1 MVEEIRA
8 RRAVVDAVR
17 SVIADR
23 MASEELSLES
33 VGDSLG
39 VHPRTLQR
47 RLARVDLTYQQL
59 VDEVR
64 FDLARSLLE
73 SPKTPLHEIAGRLG
87 YGDPAHFSRAF
98 NRWKGMSPRAY
109 RDRASGRAVERG

>member
-1 MVEEIRA
+1 MVESRA
-8 RRAVVDAVR
+8 RDSCVEAVR
-17 SVIADR
+17 SATADR

-33 VGDSLG
+33 VGESLG
-39 VHPRTLQR
+39 LHPRTLQR
-47 RLARVDLTYQQL
+47 RLARVDLTYQQF

-73 SPKTPLHEIAGRLG
+73 SPKTPLHEIASRLG

-98 NRWKGMSPRAY
+98 NRWTGMSPRAY
-109 RDRASGRAVERG
+109 RDRSVGRSAERA